1 VASVA
6 FCDVWQWWKLMESS
20 HEKSILRLQ
29 ILGFV
34 RATQEYVGFVATKCQ
49 NLRLSR
55 MKFLFRVS
63 NVSPLDSLVLLWLRR
78 AYGGW
83 GFRCCNFWN

>member
-1 VASVA
+1 
-6 FCDVWQWWKLMESS
+6 MESS

-63 NVSPLDSLVLLWLRR
+63 NVSPLDSLVLVVASPCLWGL
-78 AYGGW
+78 GLQML
-83 GFRCCNFWN
+83 